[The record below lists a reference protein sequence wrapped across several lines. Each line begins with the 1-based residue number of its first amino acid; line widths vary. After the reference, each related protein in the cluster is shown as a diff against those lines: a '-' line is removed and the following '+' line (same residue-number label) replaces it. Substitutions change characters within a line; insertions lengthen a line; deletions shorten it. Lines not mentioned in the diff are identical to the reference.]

1 MNEKNLKYFKRKLT
15 TQLQVLL
22 AGSDCNLDALKT
34 FDEHL
39 TDPVDQ
45 AAHATERNFSHHLC
59 SRSNRLKREIEHALQ
74 NIDEGDYGICDRCD
88 EDIPIKR
95 LKARPT
101 ARYCIS
107 CKALLENEQMLT
119 GI

>member
-1 MNEKNLKYFKRKLT
+1 MNEKNLKFFKRKLT

-22 AGSDCNLDALKT
+22 AGIDCNLEDLKT
-34 FDEHL
+34 SDEHL

-45 AAHATERNFSHHLC
+45 AAYATERNFSHHLC
-59 SRSNRLKREIEHALQ
+59 SRNNRLKREIENALQ
-74 NIDEGDYGICDRCD
+74 NIEDGDYGICDRCG

-95 LKARPT
+95 LKVRPT

-107 CKALLENEQMLT
+107 CKTQLENEQMLA

>member
-1 MNEKNLKYFKRKLT
+1 MDEKNIKIFKRKLT
-15 TQLQVLL
+15 AQLQVLL
-22 AGSDCNLDALKT
+22 AGSDCNLDALKA

-45 AAHATERNFSHHLC
+45 AAYATERNFSHHLC
-59 SRSNRLKREIEHALQ
+59 SRNNRLKREIEHALQ
-74 NIDEGDYGICDRCD
+74 NIEDGDYGICDRCG

-95 LKARPT
+95 LKVRPT
-101 ARYCIS
+101 ARYCIG
-107 CKALLENEQMLT
+107 CKTQLENEQMLE